1 VTVSAP
7 DVVVLGL
14 GGMGSAA
21 AAHLA
26 ARGVR
31 VLGLEQFAPAHALG
45 SSHGD
50 SRVIRQAYF
59 EDPAYVPL
67 LLRSYELYA
76 DLEATSPGILTLTGG
91 LMLGTPSSETVAG
104 SLASARQHGLPHEL
118 LDADAIRAR
127 FPLFAPAEDTVA
139 LHEERSGFVRPEQ
152 TVREHL
158 RRAEAA
164 GADLRF
170 GERVLGWTATD
181 RGVTVHRSE
190 SAYDAGRLV
199 IAAGA
204 WAPGLLAD
212 LGLPLRVERQLMH
225 WFAPTGPIEP
235 WQVGRHPVWIWEA
248 TPEVQS
254 YGFPAYG
261 AAADGVKVTFYRDGG
276 AAGGDADPDALDREV
291 HDDEVAR
298 LAEHLATRL
307 PALPGRHLRGVACMY
322 TTTPDQ
328 HFVIARHPGHA
339 TVTVAAGFSGHGF
352 KFAPVVG
359 EILANLVET
368 GRTPHPVEMFRANR
382 FQANSR

>member
-1 VTVSAP
+1 VSAP
-7 DVVVLGL
+7 DVIVLGL

-31 VLGLEQFAPAHALG
+31 VLGLEQFTPGHALG

-50 SRVIRQAYF
+50 SRIIRQAYF

-76 DLEATSPGILTLTGG
+76 DLEASSPGILTQTGG
-91 LMLGTPSSETVAG
+91 LMLGTAASETVAG
-104 SLASARQHGLPHEL
+104 SLASARQHGLPHEV
-118 LDADAIRAR
+118 LDADAIRDR
-127 FPLFAPAEDTVA
+127 FPLFAPAEDTIA
-139 LHEERSGFVRPEQ
+139 LFEERSGFVRPEQ

-158 RRAEAA
+158 RRAGTA

-181 RGVTVHRSE
+181 RGVTVHTSE

-199 IAAGA
+199 VAAGA
-204 WAPGLLAD
+204 WAPSLLAD
-212 LGLPLRVERQLMH
+212 LGVPLRVERQLMH
-225 WFAPTGPIEP
+225 WFAPTGSIEP

-261 AAADGVKVTFYRDGG
+261 DPADGVKVTFYRDSGSG
-276 AAGGDADPDALDREV
+276 AADPDALDREI
-291 HDDEVAR
+291 HADEVDR
-298 LAEHLATRL
+298 LAEHLSTRL
-307 PALPGRHLRGVACMY
+307 PALPGRHLHGVACMY
-322 TTTPDQ
+322 TSAPDE
-328 HFVIARHPGHA
+328 HFVIAPHPGHA

-359 EILANLVET
+359 EILADLALDGT
-368 GRTPHPVEMFRANR
+368 TAHPISLFTPSR
-382 FQANSR
+382 FLP

>member
-1 VTVSAP
+1 MSAP
-7 DVVVLGL
+7 DVIVLGL

-26 ARGVR
+26 ARGVS
-31 VLGLEQFAPAHALG
+31 VLGLEQFTPGHALG

-76 DLEATSPGILTLTGG
+76 DLEATSPGILTVTGG
-91 LMLGTPSSETVAG
+91 LMVGTASSETVAG
-104 SLASARQHGLPHEL
+104 SLASAQQHGLPHEM

-139 LHEERSGFVRPEQ
+139 LFEERSGFVRPEQ

-158 RRAEAA
+158 RRAEVA

-181 RGVTVHRSE
+181 RGVTVHTSE
-190 SAYDAGRLV
+190 SAYGAGRLV

-204 WAPGLLAD
+204 WAPSLLAD

-261 AAADGVKVTFYRDGG
+261 AAEDGVKVTFYRDDRGDG
-276 AAGGDADPDALDREV
+276 AEADPDALDREI

-298 LAEHLATRL
+298 LAEHLSTRL
-307 PALPGRHLRGVACMY
+307 PTLPGRHLRGVACMY
-322 TTTPDQ
+322 TSTPDQ
-328 HFVIARHPGHA
+328 HFVIARHPAHA

-359 EILANLVET
+359 EILADLALEGST
-368 GRTPHPVEMFRANR
+368 RHPISLFAPSRFTP
-382 FQANSR
+382 

>member
-1 VTVSAP
+1 MTVSAP
-7 DVVVLGL
+7 DVIVLGL

-31 VLGLEQFAPAHALG
+31 VLGLEQFTPGHALG

-76 DLEATSPGILTLTGG
+76 DLEATSPGILTVTGG
-91 LMLGTPSSETVAG
+91 LMVGTASSETVAG
-104 SLASARQHGLPHEL
+104 SLASAQQHGLPHEM
-118 LDADAIRAR
+118 LDADAIRTR

-139 LHEERSGFVRPEQ
+139 LFEERSGFVRPEQ

-158 RRAEAA
+158 RRAEVA

-181 RGVTVHRSE
+181 RGVTVHTSE

-199 IAAGA
+199 IAAGV
-204 WAPGLLAD
+204 WAPSLLAN

-254 YGFPAYG
+254 YGFPSYG
-261 AAADGVKVTFYRDGG
+261 AAEDGVKVTFYRDGHRD
-276 AAGGDADPDALDREV
+276 GGADPDALDREI

-298 LAEHLATRL
+298 LADHLSTRL
-307 PALPGRHLRGVACMY
+307 PTLPGRHLRGVACMY

-359 EILANLVET
+359 EILADLALDGST
-368 GRTPHPVEMFRANR
+368 RHPISLFTPSRFHP
-382 FQANSR
+382 